1 VKITHAAGYRST
13 AVLLGGWLASQL
25 KWNPSA
31 GAKSGVLRFTNSA
44 NKQISA
50 ELKEAGSEP
59 IGEISV
65 QAGPTTFTVKHRDGA
80 DLLEVTRHDS
90 GEQRMNQLMPA
101 GTNNLVSLLSD
112 ELMRGGPHAIY
123 LRVINS
129 VRDLI

>member
-1 VKITHAAGYRST
+1 SSNGKA
-13 AVLLGGWLASQL
+13 
-25 KWNPSA
+25 
-31 GAKSGVLRFTNSA
+31 GVLRFTNSA
-44 NKQISA
+44 NKQITL
-50 ELKEAGSEP
+50 ELKEAGAEP

-65 QAGPTTFTVKHRDGA
+65 QAGPTTFGVKHSDGA
-80 DLLEVTRHDS
+80 DLLEVTRYDS

-129 VRDLI
+129 VRELL